1 MKRKIAVSSI
11 IKYFFILLFAI
22 SINGAYAQY
31 ENTSGQKKEGDVK
44 KRPKPQ
50 QPKRWFVGGM
60 FGAGFSSYSSYI
72 EISPLVGYKITPD
85 FHVGTRITYIWN
97 SYQYQTGPYVNERVN
112 LHHYGASLFARY
124 VFFKGL
130 FGQVEYEALSFDYYQ
145 LPREWINSLF
155 IGGGYYQNIGG
166 RGFATFAILF
176 NVLDNIDSPY
186 TNPVIRIGFGG
197 SF

>member
-1 MKRKIAVSSI
+1 MKRKTTASSI

-31 ENTSGQKKEGDVK
+31 ENTSGQKKEGEVK
-44 KRPKPQ
+44 KRPKP
-50 QPKRWFVGGM
+50 KKSMRFFAGGM
-60 FGAGFSSYSSYI
+60 FGAGFSSYSSYVEVAPI
-72 EISPLVGYKITPD
+72 FGVKITPD
-85 FHVGTRITYIWN
+85 FHVGIRITYIWN
-97 SYQYQTGPYVNERVN
+97 SYEFQGGQREN

-130 FGQVEYEALSFDYYQ
+130 FGQVEYEALSFDYYNY
-145 LPREWINSLF
+145 PREWITSLF

-166 RGFATFAILF
+166 RGYASFAILF
-176 NVLDNIDSPY
+176 NLLDNIDSPY
-186 TNPVIRIGFGG
+186 ANPIIRIGFGG